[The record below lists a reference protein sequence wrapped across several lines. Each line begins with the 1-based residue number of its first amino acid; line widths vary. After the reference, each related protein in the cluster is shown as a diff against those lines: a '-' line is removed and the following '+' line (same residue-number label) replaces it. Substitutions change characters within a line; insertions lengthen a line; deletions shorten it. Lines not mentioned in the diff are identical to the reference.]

1 MNQIEVYVGEDGKL
15 HFKNSAGADTVINFS
30 SSQIL
35 GTLSPVSYSQNGAA
49 QQRTWQYD
57 IASKYNEYKNITIDN
72 IIAQVMT
79 ACGGANNNYPQ
90 GITYSYN
97 SSNGRLS
104 LTAYMQTFNDNA
116 SYPTLKV
123 AILR

>member
-1 MNQIEVYVGEDGKL
+1 MNQIEVYVGSDGKM

-35 GTLSPVSYSQNGAA
+35 GKLSPVSYSQNGAA
-49 QQRTWQYD
+49 QRRTWQYD
-57 IASKYNEYKNITIDN
+57 IASKYNEYNNITIDN
-72 IIAQVMT
+72 IIAQIMT
-79 ACGGANNNYPQ
+79 ACGGAVSGPI
-90 GITYSYN
+90 GISYAYN
-97 SSNGRLS
+97 PSNGRLS
-104 LTAYMQTFNDNA
+104 LTAAMQTFNDNA